1 MMTPNIVIDY
11 AAPGLKDHLLNTIN
25 NAEDYIKDADIP
37 EEVTVTAD
45 VKDFSMNMTLTV
57 ASSDMGDMNLKDTL
71 VCQMFRNRWTITG
84 GSK

>member
-1 MMTPNIVIDY
+1 MRHRD
-11 AAPGLKDHLLNTIN
+11 LKIILLNTIN

-57 ASSDMGDMNLKDTL
+57 ASSDMGGHELKRYIRFVRCSETDG
-71 VCQMFRNRWTITG
+71 RITG
-84 GSK
+84 WSK